1 MTDNLELL
9 TKIQEQIIKCRRL
22 AAEMPDSKLALL
34 LCRLADEVEAEAR
47 EADLIQERGRLSWR
61 PLSFLVFRAG

>member
-47 EADLIQERGRLSWR
+47 EADLIQD
-61 PLSFLVFRAG
+61 